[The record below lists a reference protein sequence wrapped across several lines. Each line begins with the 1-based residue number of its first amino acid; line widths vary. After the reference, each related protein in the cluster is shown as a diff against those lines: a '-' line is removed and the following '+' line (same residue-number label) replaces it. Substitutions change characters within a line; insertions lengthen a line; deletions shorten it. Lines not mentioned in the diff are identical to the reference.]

1 MQLHFP
7 REVPS
12 LPTEYDIENGEQS
25 DEHPYQGLECCAV
38 ANAVANFV
46 LVS

>member
-1 MQLHFP
+1 MQLRFP

-25 DEHPYQGLECCAV
+25 DEHPYQG
-38 ANAVANFV
+38 
-46 LVS
+46 